1 MQFAELPLVAS
12 PISVVDQQVIGEG
25 IQQCATDLQLSD
37 ITLIRQSMNAV
48 YQATSANGPLIM
60 RVSRPTTSTQP
71 AIEFADYLRRQGFEV
86 PAPISQV
93 PFRHDEIIRGIRA
106 AGERQSVSMVSPC
119 LGPIRGTRAKERVLQ
134 SEMQTMG
141 LGCASTSNGTRTVRE
156 RTRDD
161 QR

>member
-86 PAPISQV
+86 RSLYLNIGH
-93 PFRHDEIIRGIRA
+93 RN
-106 AGERQSVSMVSPC
+106 
-119 LGPIRGTRAKERVLQ
+119 LQ
-134 SEMQTMG
+134 ECQG
-141 LGCASTSNGTRTVRE
+141 FGGRC
-156 RTRDD
+156 
-161 QR
+161 

>member
-12 PISVVDQQVIGEG
+12 PISVVDQQVIEEG

-71 AIEFADYLRRQGFEV
+71 AIEFADYLLSV
-86 PAPISQV
+86 
-93 PFRHDEIIRGIRA
+93 A
-106 AGERQSVSMVSPC
+106 ASNRVDHQRYRLLVRPVKMAVSDP
-119 LGPIRGTRAKERVLQ
+119 
-134 SEMQTMG
+134 
-141 LGCASTSNGTRTVRE
+141 
-156 RTRDD
+156 
-161 QR
+161 